1 MLMHIKQIEKSYGSG
16 EAQVKALRGVSF
28 SIDEQDFVAIYGPSG
43 SGKTTLL
50 TTIAGLN
57 RPTKGEAIVDGISI
71 YRDLNSEGLAQFRN
85 EYVGF
90 VFQSFHLIPYLSAQ
104 ENVMLPLA
112 PQKIPAAEKR
122 ELALRALER
131 VNIPEK
137 AQALPGELS
146 GGQLQR
152 VAIAR
157 AIVNE
162 PPLILADEPTGNL
175 DSRTRDE
182 VLSLLESIRKNGHTI
197 IMVTHDPENIK
208 LARRTIGIQDG
219 LLS

>member
-1 MLMHIKQIEKSYGSG
+1 MLMQIKKIEKSYGSG
-16 EAQVKALRGVSF
+16 EAQVRALRGVSF
-28 SIDEQDFVAIYGPSG
+28 TIDEKDFVAIYGPSG

-57 RPTKGEAIVDGISI
+57 RPTRGETIIDGISI

-85 EYVGF
+85 EYIGF

-112 PQKIPAAEKR
+112 PQKISSSEKR
-122 ELALRALER
+122 EMALKALER

-137 AQALPGELS
+137 ARSLPGELS

-175 DSRTRDE
+175 DTHTRDE
-182 VLSLLESIRKNGHTI
+182 VLSLLESIRQNGHTI

-208 LARRTIGIQDG
+208 LARRAIGIQDG
-219 LLS
+219 LLN